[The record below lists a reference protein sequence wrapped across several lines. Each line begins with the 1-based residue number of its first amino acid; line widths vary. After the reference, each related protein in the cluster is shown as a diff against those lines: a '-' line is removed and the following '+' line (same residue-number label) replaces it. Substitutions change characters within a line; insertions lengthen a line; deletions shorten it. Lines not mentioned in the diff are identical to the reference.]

1 MISYDINI
9 YIILQYYYLHSYVCT
24 KVHDKI
30 WIPSF
35 VETGLKTCND
45 TGGEGFGGS
54 KKFHDT
60 CNLPIKK
67 AYELPAFKVL
77 SSKLRGVD

>member
-54 KKFHDT
+54 KKFMT
-60 CNLPIKK
+60 LVICLSKK
-67 AYELPAFKVL
+67 PMNSRL
-77 SSKLRGVD
+77 SKYYP

>member
-1 MISYDINI
+1 MSLKSDHEFVW
-9 YIILQYYYLHSYVCT
+9 LQPT
-24 KVHDKI
+24 ADKLA
-30 WIPSF
+30 
-35 VETGLKTCND
+35 ETGLKTCND

-54 KKFHDT
+54 KKIHDT

-77 SSKLRGVD
+77 SLKLRGVD